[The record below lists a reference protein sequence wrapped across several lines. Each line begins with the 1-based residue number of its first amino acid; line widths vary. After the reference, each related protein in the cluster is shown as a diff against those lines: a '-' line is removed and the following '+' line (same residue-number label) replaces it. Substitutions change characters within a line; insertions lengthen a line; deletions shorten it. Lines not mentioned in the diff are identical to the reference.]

1 MACCQ
6 VLECG
11 TKRSTPVLPVKT
23 MLFGDFIKQLRA
35 QKRIG
40 LREFCLA
47 LEFDPSHW
55 SKVERGLANPPKDQ
69 EVLEQIARLLDVKLG
84 SDEWTRLTDLAALSR
99 GRIPDDLLKD
109 KELLASLPLVFR
121 NLRREPPTKDELNEV
136 VDLVSHS

>member
-1 MACCQ
+1 
-6 VLECG
+6 
-11 TKRSTPVLPVKT
+11 

-35 QKRIG
+35 KKRIG

-69 EVLEQIARLLDVKLG
+69 DVLARIAQLLDVKVG
-84 SDEWTRLTDLAALSR
+84 SDDWTRLTDLAALSR